1 MKMNSI
7 VVVVF
12 LGMLNAGL
20 SEFVKEADNPNGE
33 PFMVSLGIEK
43 NMHSF
48 KYYNESSFYLTLPV
62 SNILTFKYRENV
74 VYRED
79 MVVMLSDH
87 DKINSL
93 DKYYSLELH
102 LPLYKIWR

>member
-12 LGMLNAGL
+12 LGMLNAGI
-20 SEFVKEADNPNGE
+20 SEIVKEAHNPNGE

-48 KYYNESSFYLTLPV
+48 KYYNESSFYVTLPV

-102 LPLYKIWR
+102 LPLYKILR

>member
-20 SEFVKEADNPNGE
+20 SEFVKEVDNPNGE

-43 NMHSF
+43 NIHSF
-48 KYYNESSFYLTLPV
+48 KYYNESSFYVTLPV

-102 LPLYKIWR
+102 LPLYKILR

>member
-1 MKMNSI
+1 MKIRFVAI
-7 VVVVF
+7 VIF
-12 LGMLNAGL
+12 AGMLNAGF
-20 SEFVKEADNPNGE
+20 SEFVKEAYNPNGE

-43 NMHSF
+43 NVHSF
-48 KYYNESSFYLTLPV
+48 KYYNESSFYVTLPV

-74 VYRED
+74 AYEED

-93 DKYYSLELH
+93 DKYYSLEFH
-102 LPLYKIWR
+102 LPLYKLWK

>member
-20 SEFVKEADNPNGE
+20 SEFVKEAHNRNGE

-48 KYYNESSFYLTLPV
+48 KYYNESSFYVTLPV

>member
-20 SEFVKEADNPNGE
+20 SEFVKEVDNPNGE

-102 LPLYKIWR
+102 LPLYKILR

>member
-1 MKMNSI
+1 MKI
-7 VVVVF
+7 RFVAKVIF
-12 LGMLNAGL
+12 AGMLNAGF

-33 PFMVSLGIEK
+33 PFMVSMGIEK
-43 NMHSF
+43 NVHSF
-48 KYYNESSFYLTLPV
+48 KYYNESSFYVTLPV

-74 VYRED
+74 AYEED

-93 DKYYSLELH
+93 DKYYSLEFH
-102 LPLYKIWR
+102 LPLYKLWK